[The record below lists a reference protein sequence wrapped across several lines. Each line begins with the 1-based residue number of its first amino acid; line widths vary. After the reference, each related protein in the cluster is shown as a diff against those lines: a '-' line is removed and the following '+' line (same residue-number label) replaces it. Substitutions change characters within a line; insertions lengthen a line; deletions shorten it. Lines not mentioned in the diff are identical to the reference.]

1 MNSLE
6 NKTVYFSSNNTR
18 EQVTINRFLT
28 EEKKKDV
35 NVASLAKSLRDIST
49 KTFDN
54 TIVKLNLPQ
63 KEYDEI
69 KVKKLDFFERRLSR
83 EREEIEGL
91 KLSFLL

>member
-1 MNSLE
+1 ME

-63 KEYDEI
+63 KENDEI

-83 EREEIEGL
+83 EREEIEGF
-91 KLSFLL
+91 KVSFLL